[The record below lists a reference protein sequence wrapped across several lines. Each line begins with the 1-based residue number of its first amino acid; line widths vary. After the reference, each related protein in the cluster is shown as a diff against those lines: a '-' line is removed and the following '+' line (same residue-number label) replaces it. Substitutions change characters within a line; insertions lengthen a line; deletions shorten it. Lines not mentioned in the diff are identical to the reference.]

1 MCFPLHVKIDLPGRE
16 RLAITDNL
24 IFIKQ
29 PVIIKTIET
38 AIFLGDK
45 MQNIQSATVEQKT
58 PKRVSS
64 VMDIV
69 LMLNDDELWEFVCQ
83 MLPDG
88 TDIEML
94 EDVYD
99 VLLCKKRE
107 NEEAVP
113 LKQVVVRMPK

>member
-1 MCFPLHVKIDLPGRE
+1 
-16 RLAITDNL
+16 
-24 IFIKQ
+24 
-29 PVIIKTIET
+29 
-38 AIFLGDK
+38 

>member
-1 MCFPLHVKIDLPGRE
+1 LCFPLHVKIDLPGRE

>member
-1 MCFPLHVKIDLPGRE
+1 
-16 RLAITDNL
+16 
-24 IFIKQ
+24 
-29 PVIIKTIET
+29 
-38 AIFLGDK
+38 
-45 MQNIQSATVEQKT
+45 
-58 PKRVSS
+58 
-64 VMDIV
+64 MDIV

-113 LKQVVVRMPK
+113 LKQVVVSMPK